1 MKVIVTNTRT
11 ITIDLEEERKRIR
24 KLFKK
29 QPSYQDALIGV
40 IDAFE
45 KDGYN
50 KALELY
56 FGLPYNEEDEYPLQE
71 SMGKW
76 WYQVGGDDFLWENN
90 VENKR
95 KMEIIKH

>member
-11 ITIDLEEERKRIR
+11 ITIDLEQERQRIMD
-24 KLFKK
+24 LFDN
-29 QPSYQDALIGV
+29 PIYIDSLIGV

-45 KDGYN
+45 KDGYD

-76 WYQVGGDDFLWENN
+76 WSQVGGDDFLWDNN
-90 VENKR
+90 VENER